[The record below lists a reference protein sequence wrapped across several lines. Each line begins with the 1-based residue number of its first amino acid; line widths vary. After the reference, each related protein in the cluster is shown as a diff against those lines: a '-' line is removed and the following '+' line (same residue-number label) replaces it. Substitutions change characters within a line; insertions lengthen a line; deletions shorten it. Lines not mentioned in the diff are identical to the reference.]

1 MERFKGYV
9 NKIVYRNEDNGYTV
23 FELSFDGDDDLTCV
37 GTVPYITEGEF
48 VEVTGDYIE
57 HAVYGQQLKV
67 DTCEDIPPEDE
78 KSVERYLAS
87 GAVKGIGAALASRI
101 VKRFKA
107 DTLRIIEQEPER
119 LAEIKGISQ
128 RMAVEI
134 SDSVTAKRDM
144 RNAMMFLQDY
154 GISMALAVKI
164 YNQYGASV
172 YTILRENP
180 YRLADDISGVGFRIA
195 DEIARK
201 AGIAADS
208 DFRIKSGIM
217 YTLLQ
222 ATGNGHIYLPYD
234 ELIQQLCILL
244 DAEVHDIDRQ
254 LVELSIDKKIV
265 VKELSEADSSY
276 DAEHSKNTSGDTPHD
291 TQQRDSQR
299 IIYGASYYYMEM
311 AVAYALKAL
320 DVRVKADEKKAL
332 ERIRRIEKEE
342 KIELDDMQRN
352 AVMQA
357 VSSGLLIITG
367 GPGTGKTTTIN
378 TIIRYFEGEGME
390 IRLAAPTG
398 RAAKRMTEA
407 TGCEAQTI
415 HRMLELS
422 GAPEDD
428 KTASF
433 MRNEENPVDADVI
446 IIDEMSMVDIFLM
459 NSLLKAVTAGTRL
472 ILVGDVNQLPS
483 VGPGNVLRDIIDSG
497 CFNVVKLTKIFRQ
510 AKESDIIVN
519 AHKINDGER
528 FPIGPSSKDFIF
540 IKREE
545 VSGVLGAMIALVAQ
559 KLPKYVDAKIS
570 DIQVLTPTRKGLLGV
585 ERLNTVLQEY
595 LNPKDSS
602 KQEKE
607 TANAL
612 FREGDKVMQIK
623 NNYQLEWETRG
634 KNGIP
639 VDHGMGVFNG
649 DMGVIDN
656 INFFTEKVT
665 VKFEDDRY
673 VEYPFKQLDELELAY
688 AVTVHKSQGSEYP
701 AVVIPLLSGPRMLMN
716 RNILYTAVT
725 RARKCVCIVGTE
737 EVFYG
742 MVDNANE
749 QKRYSTLAQRI
760 RECV

>member
-23 FELSFDGDDDLTCV
+23 FELDLDGDELTCV
-37 GTVPYITEGEF
+37 GNVPYVTEGEF
-48 VEVTGDYIE
+48 VEVTGEYTE
-57 HAVYGQQLKV
+57 HSVYGQQLKLES
-67 DTCEDIPPEDE
+67 CEDIPPEDE

-87 GAVKGIGAALASRI
+87 GAIKGIGAALASRI
-101 VKRFKA
+101 VRRFKA

-128 RMAVEI
+128 RMAMEI
-134 SDSVTAKRDM
+134 SDNVTAKREM

-154 GISMALAVKI
+154 GISMALAAKI

-172 YTILRENP
+172 YTIMKENP

-201 AGIAADS
+201 AGIEADS

-222 ATGNGHIYLPYD
+222 ATGNGHTYLPQS
-234 ELIQQLCILL
+234 ELLEQLNTLL
-244 DAEVHDIDRQ
+244 DTDIDDIDRQ
-254 LVELSIDKKIV
+254 LSDLSMDKKIV
-265 VKELSEADSSY
+265 VKQLPQDVSAAGADTGDG
-276 DAEHSKNTSGDTPHD
+276 DAEYEPE
-291 TQQRDSQR
+291 RL
-299 IIYGASYYYMEM
+299 IYGASYYYMEM
-311 AVAYALKAL
+311 SVAYALKAL
-320 DVRVKADEKKAL
+320 DERENIDRDKVAD
-332 ERIRRIEKEE
+332 RIRRIEKAE
-342 KIELDDMQRN
+342 KIELDDRQRD
-352 AVMQA
+352 AVIQA
-357 VSSGLLIITG
+357 ISSGLLVITG

-428 KTASF
+428 KAASF
-433 MRNEENPVDADVI
+433 LRNEENPIDADVI

-459 NSLLKAVTAGTRL
+459 NSLLKAVTPGTRL

-483 VGPGNVLRDIIDSG
+483 VGPGNVLRDIIASER
-497 CFNVVKLTKIFRQ
+497 FNVVKLTKIFRQ
-510 AKESDIIVN
+510 ATESDIIVN
-519 AHKINDGER
+519 AHKINAGEK
-528 FPIGPSSKDFIF
+528 FAIGPSSRDFIF

-545 VSGVLGAMIALVAQ
+545 AGNVIGAMITLVSQ
-559 KLPKYVDAKIS
+559 KLPKYVNAKPF
-570 DIQVLTPTRKGLLGV
+570 DIQVLTPTRKGMLGV
-585 ERLNTVLQEY
+585 EKLNAVLQEY

-607 TANAL
+607 TGTTV

-623 NNYQLEWETRG
+623 NNYQIEWETRG
-634 KNGIP
+634 KHGIP
-639 VDHGMGVFNG
+639 TDRGMGVFNG

-656 INFFTEKVT
+656 INFYSEKLT

-725 RARKCVCIVGTE
+725 RAKKCVCIVGTE

-742 MVDNANE
+742 MVENGNE
-749 QKRYSTLAQRI
+749 QRRYSTLAKRI
-760 RECV
+760 QECG

>member
-23 FELSFDGDDDLTCV
+23 FELELDGDELTCV
-37 GTVPYITEGEF
+37 GNVPYVTEGEF
-48 VEVTGDYIE
+48 VEVTGEYTE
-57 HAVYGQQLKV
+57 HSVYGQQLKV
-67 DTCEDIPPEDE
+67 ETCEDIPPEDE

-87 GAVKGIGAALASRI
+87 GAIKGIGAALASRI
-101 VKRFKA
+101 VRRFKA

-119 LAEIKGISQ
+119 LAEIKGISR

-134 SDSVTAKRDM
+134 SDNVTAKRDM

-154 GISMALAVKI
+154 GISMALSAKI

-172 YTILRENP
+172 YTIMKENP
-180 YRLADDISGVGFRIA
+180 YRLADDIAGVGFRIA

-201 AGIAADS
+201 AGIEADS

-222 ATGNGHIYLPYD
+222 ATGSGHIYLPQG
-234 ELIQQLCILL
+234 ELLEQLNTLL
-244 DAEVHDIDRQ
+244 DTEIQDIDRH
-254 LVELSIDKKIV
+254 LSDLSMDKKIV
-265 VKELSEADSSY
+265 VKQQLQENEAST
-276 DAEHSKNTSGDTPHD
+276 DAGDGEY
-291 TQQRDSQR
+291 QAERLV
-299 IIYGASYYYMEM
+299 YGASYYYMEM
-311 AVAYALKAL
+311 SVAYALKAL
-320 DVRVKADEKKAL
+320 DARESIDKDKIAD
-332 ERIRRIEKEE
+332 RIRRIEKAE
-342 KIELDDMQRN
+342 KIELDDRQRD
-352 AVMQA
+352 AVIQA
-357 VSSGLLIITG
+357 ISSGLLVITG

-428 KTASF
+428 RSASF
-433 MRNEENPVDADVI
+433 LRNEENPIDADVI

-459 NSLLKAVTAGTRL
+459 NSLLKAVTPGTRL

-483 VGPGNVLRDIIDSG
+483 VGPGNVLRDIIASER
-497 CFNVVKLTKIFRQ
+497 FNVVKLTKIFRQ
-510 AKESDIIVN
+510 ATESDIIVN
-519 AHKINDGER
+519 AHKINAGEK
-528 FPIGPSSKDFIF
+528 FPIGPSSRDFIF
-540 IKREE
+540 IRREE
-545 VSGVLGAMIALVAQ
+545 AGNVIGAMITLVSQ
-559 KLPKYVDAKIS
+559 KLPKYVDAKPF
-570 DIQVLTPTRKGLLGV
+570 DIQVLTPTRKGMLGV

-607 TANAL
+607 IGTTI

-623 NNYQLEWETRG
+623 NNYQIEWETRG
-634 KNGIP
+634 KHGIP
-639 VDHGMGVFNG
+639 TDRGMGVFNG
-649 DMGVIDN
+649 DMGVVDN
-656 INFFTEKVT
+656 INFYSEKLT

-725 RARKCVCIVGTE
+725 RAKKCVCIVGTE

-742 MVDNANE
+742 MVENGNE
-749 QKRYSTLAQRI
+749 QKRYSTLAKRI
-760 RECV
+760 QECG

>member
-1 MERFKGYV
+1 M
-9 NKIVYRNEDNGYTV
+9 
-23 FELSFDGDDDLTCV
+23 FELDLDGDELTCV
-37 GTVPYITEGEF
+37 GNVPYVTEGEF
-48 VEVTGDYIE
+48 VEVSGEYTE
-57 HAVYGQQLKV
+57 HSVYGQQLKIE
-67 DTCEDIPPEDE
+67 TCEDIPPEDE

-87 GAVKGIGAALASRI
+87 GAIKGIGAALASRI
-101 VKRFKA
+101 VRRFKA

-128 RMAVEI
+128 RMAMEI
-134 SDSVTAKRDM
+134 SDNVTAKRDM

-154 GISMALAVKI
+154 GISMALSAKI
-164 YNQYGASV
+164 YNQYGASF
-172 YTILRENP
+172 YTIMKENP
-180 YRLADDISGVGFRIA
+180 YRLADDIAGVGFRIA

-201 AGIAADS
+201 AGIEADS

-222 ATGNGHIYLPYD
+222 ATGNGHIYLPQG
-234 ELIQQLCILL
+234 ELLEQLNNLL
-244 DAEVHDIDRQ
+244 DTEIDDIDRQ
-254 LVELSIDKKIV
+254 LSDLSMDRKIV
-265 VKELSEADSSY
+265 VK
-276 DAEHSKNTSGDTPHD
+276 
-291 TQQRDSQR
+291 QQLPEDERL
-299 IIYGASYYYMEM
+299 IYGASYYYMEM
-311 AVAYALKAL
+311 SVAYALKAL
-320 DVRVKADEKKAL
+320 DARESIDKDKVAD
-332 ERIRRIEKEE
+332 RIRRIEKAE
-342 KIELDDMQRN
+342 KIELDDRQRD
-352 AVMQA
+352 AVVQA
-357 VSSGLLIITG
+357 ISSGLLVITG

-428 KTASF
+428 RAASF
-433 MRNEENPVDADVI
+433 LRNEENPIDADVI

-459 NSLLKAVTAGTRL
+459 NSLLKAVTPGTRL

-483 VGPGNVLRDIIDSG
+483 VGPGNVLRDIIASER
-497 CFNVVKLTKIFRQ
+497 FNVVKLTKIFRQ
-510 AKESDIIVN
+510 ATESDIIVN
-519 AHKINDGER
+519 AHKINAGEK

-545 VSGVLGAMIALVAQ
+545 AGNVIGAMITLVSQ
-559 KLPKYVDAKIS
+559 KLPKYVNAKPF
-570 DIQVLTPTRKGLLGV
+570 DIQVLTPTRKGMLGV

-607 TANAL
+607 IGTTI

-623 NNYQLEWETRG
+623 NNYQIEWETRG
-634 KNGIP
+634 KHGIP
-639 VDHGMGVFNG
+639 TDRGMGVFNG

-656 INFFTEKVT
+656 INFYSEKLT

-725 RARKCVCIVGTE
+725 RAKKCVCIVGTE

-742 MVDNANE
+742 MVENGNE
-749 QKRYSTLAQRI
+749 QKRYSTLAKRI
-760 RECV
+760 QECG

>member
-23 FELSFDGDDDLTCV
+23 FELDLDGDELTCV
-37 GTVPYITEGEF
+37 GSVPYVTEGEF
-48 VEVTGDYIE
+48 VEVAGEYTE
-57 HAVYGQQLKV
+57 HSVYGQQLKIE
-67 DTCEDIPPEDE
+67 TCEDIPPEDE

-87 GAVKGIGAALASRI
+87 GAIKGIGAALASRI
-101 VKRFKA
+101 VRRFKA

-128 RMAVEI
+128 RMAMEI
-134 SDSVTAKRDM
+134 SDNVTAKRDM

-154 GISMALAVKI
+154 GISMALAAKI

-172 YTILRENP
+172 YTIMRENP
-180 YRLADDISGVGFRIA
+180 YRLADDIAGVGFRIA
-195 DEIARK
+195 DDIARK
-201 AGIAADS
+201 AGIEADS

-222 ATGNGHIYLPYD
+222 ATGNGHIYLPQS
-234 ELIQQLCILL
+234 ELLEQLNALL
-244 DAEVHDIDRQ
+244 DTDISDIDRQ
-254 LVELSIDKKIV
+254 LSDLAVDKKIV
-265 VKELSEADSSY
+265 VKQQTAENEPDDGESADGDELRQE
-276 DAEHSKNTSGDTPHD
+276 
-291 TQQRDSQR
+291 RL
-299 IIYGASYYYMEM
+299 IYGASYYYMEM
-311 AVAYALKAL
+311 SVAYALKAL
-320 DVRVKADEKKAL
+320 DDRENVDKDNVAD
-332 ERIRRIEKEE
+332 RIRRIEKSE
-342 KIELDDMQRN
+342 KIELDDRQRD
-352 AVMQA
+352 AVIQA
-357 VSSGLLIITG
+357 ISSGLLVITG

-428 KTASF
+428 RAVSF
-433 MRNEENPVDADVI
+433 MRNEENPIDADVI

-459 NSLLKAVTAGTRL
+459 NSLLKAVTPGTRL

-483 VGPGNVLRDIIDSG
+483 VGPGNVLRDIIASER
-497 CFNVVKLTKIFRQ
+497 FNVVKLTKIFRQ
-510 AKESDIIVN
+510 ATESDIIVN
-519 AHKINDGER
+519 AHKINAGEK
-528 FPIGPSSKDFIF
+528 FAIGPSSKDFIF

-545 VSGVLGAMIALVAQ
+545 ASNVIGAMITLVAQ
-559 KLPKYVDAKIS
+559 KLPKYVDAKPF
-570 DIQVLTPTRKGLLGV
+570 DIQVLTPTRKGMLGV

-607 TANAL
+607 TGTTI

-623 NNYQLEWETRG
+623 NNYQIEWETRG
-634 KNGIP
+634 RHGIP
-639 VDHGMGVFNG
+639 TDRGMGVFNG

-656 INFFTEKVT
+656 INFYSEKLT
-665 VKFEDDRY
+665 VRFEDDRY

-725 RARKCVCIVGTE
+725 RAKKCVCIVGTE

-742 MVDNANE
+742 MVENGNE
-749 QKRYSTLAQRI
+749 QKRYSTLAKRI
-760 RECV
+760 QECG

>member
-23 FELSFDGDDDLTCV
+23 FELELDGDELTCV
-37 GTVPYITEGEF
+37 GNVPYVTEGEF
-48 VEVTGDYIE
+48 VEVAGEYTE
-57 HAVYGQQLKV
+57 HSVYGQQLKIE
-67 DTCEDIPPEDE
+67 TCEDIPPEDE

-87 GAVKGIGAALASRI
+87 GAIKGIGAALASRI
-101 VKRFKA
+101 VRRFKA

-128 RMAVEI
+128 RMAMEI
-134 SDSVTAKRDM
+134 SDNVTAKRDM

-154 GISMALAVKI
+154 GISMALSAKI

-172 YTILRENP
+172 YTIMKENP
-180 YRLADDISGVGFRIA
+180 YRLADDIAGVGFRIA

-201 AGIAADS
+201 AGIEADS

-222 ATGNGHIYLPYD
+222 AAGNGHIYLPQS
-234 ELIQQLCILL
+234 ELLEQLNNLL
-244 DAEVHDIDRQ
+244 DTEIEDIDRQ
-254 LVELSIDKKIV
+254 LSDLSMDKKIV
-265 VKELSEADSSY
+265 VK
-276 DAEHSKNTSGDTPHD
+276 
-291 TQQRDSQR
+291 QQIPEDERL
-299 IIYGASYYYMEM
+299 IYGASYYYMEM
-311 AVAYALKAL
+311 SVAYALKAL
-320 DVRVKADEKKAL
+320 DARESIDKDKVAD
-332 ERIRRIEKEE
+332 RIRRIEKAE
-342 KIELDDMQRN
+342 KIELDDRQRD
-352 AVMQA
+352 AVIQA
-357 VSSGLLIITG
+357 ISSGLLVITG

-428 KTASF
+428 RAASF
-433 MRNEENPVDADVI
+433 LRNEENPIDADVI

-459 NSLLKAVTAGTRL
+459 NSLLKAVTPGTRL

-483 VGPGNVLRDIIDSG
+483 VGPGNVLRDIIASER
-497 CFNVVKLTKIFRQ
+497 FNVVKLTKIFRQ
-510 AKESDIIVN
+510 ATESDIIVN
-519 AHKINDGER
+519 AHKINAGEK
-528 FPIGPSSKDFIF
+528 FPIGPSSRDFIF

-545 VSGVLGAMIALVAQ
+545 AGNVIGAMITLVSQ
-559 KLPKYVDAKIS
+559 KLPKYVNAKPF
-570 DIQVLTPTRKGLLGV
+570 DIQVLTPTRKGMLGV

-607 TANAL
+607 IGTTI

-623 NNYQLEWETRG
+623 NNYQIEWETRG
-634 KNGIP
+634 RHGIP
-639 VDHGMGVFNG
+639 TDRGMGVFNG

-656 INFFTEKVT
+656 INFYSEKLT

-725 RARKCVCIVGTE
+725 RAKKCVCIVGTE

-742 MVDNANE
+742 MVENGNE
-749 QKRYSTLAQRI
+749 QRRYSTLAKRI
-760 RECV
+760 QECG

>member
-23 FELSFDGDDDLTCV
+23 FELELDGDELTCV
-37 GTVPYITEGEF
+37 GNVPYVTEGEF
-48 VEVTGDYIE
+48 VEVTGEYTE
-57 HAVYGQQLKV
+57 HSVYGQQLKV
-67 DTCEDIPPEDE
+67 ETCEDIPPEDE

-87 GAVKGIGAALASRI
+87 GAIKGIGAALASRI
-101 VKRFKA
+101 VRRFKA

-119 LAEIKGISQ
+119 LAEIKGISR

-134 SDSVTAKRDM
+134 SDNVTAKRDM

-154 GISMALAVKI
+154 GISMALSAKI
-164 YNQYGASV
+164 YNQYGSSV
-172 YTILRENP
+172 YTIMKENP
-180 YRLADDISGVGFRIA
+180 YRLADDIAGVGFRIA

-201 AGIAADS
+201 AGIEADS

-222 ATGNGHIYLPYD
+222 ATGSGHIYLPQG
-234 ELIQQLCILL
+234 ELLEQLNTLL
-244 DAEVHDIDRQ
+244 DTEIKDIDRH
-254 LVELSIDKKIV
+254 LSDLSMDKKIV
-265 VKELSEADSSY
+265 VKQQLQENEAST
-276 DAEHSKNTSGDTPHD
+276 DAGDGEYQAD
-291 TQQRDSQR
+291 RLV
-299 IIYGASYYYMEM
+299 YGASYYYMEM
-311 AVAYALKAL
+311 SVAYALKAL
-320 DVRVKADEKKAL
+320 DARESIDKDKIAD
-332 ERIRRIEKEE
+332 RIRRIERAE
-342 KIELDDMQRN
+342 KIELDDRQRD
-352 AVMQA
+352 AVIQA
-357 VSSGLLIITG
+357 ISSGLLVITG

-428 KTASF
+428 RSASF
-433 MRNEENPVDADVI
+433 LRNEENPIDADVI

-459 NSLLKAVTAGTRL
+459 NSLLKAVTPGTRL

-483 VGPGNVLRDIIDSG
+483 VGPGNVLRDIIASER
-497 CFNVVKLTKIFRQ
+497 FNVVKLTKIFRQ
-510 AKESDIIVN
+510 ATESDIIVN
-519 AHKINDGER
+519 AHKINAGEK
-528 FPIGPSSKDFIF
+528 FPIGPSSRDFIF
-540 IKREE
+540 IRREE
-545 VSGVLGAMIALVAQ
+545 AGNVIGAMITLVSQ
-559 KLPKYVDAKIS
+559 KLPKYVDAKPF
-570 DIQVLTPTRKGLLGV
+570 DIQVLTPTRKGMLGV

-607 TANAL
+607 IGTTI

-623 NNYQLEWETRG
+623 NNYQIEWETRG
-634 KNGIP
+634 KHGIP
-639 VDHGMGVFNG
+639 TDRGMGVFNG
-649 DMGVIDN
+649 DMGVVDN
-656 INFFTEKVT
+656 INFYSEKLT

-725 RARKCVCIVGTE
+725 RAKKCVCIVGTE

-742 MVDNANE
+742 MVENGNE
-749 QKRYSTLAQRI
+749 QKRYSTLAKRI
-760 RECV
+760 QECG

>member
-23 FELSFDGDDDLTCV
+23 FELELDGDELTCV
-37 GTVPYITEGEF
+37 GNVPYVTEGEF
-48 VEVTGDYIE
+48 VEVTGEYTE
-57 HAVYGQQLKV
+57 HSVYGQQLKV
-67 DTCEDIPPEDE
+67 ETCEDIPPEDE

-87 GAVKGIGAALASRI
+87 GAIKGIGAALASRI
-101 VKRFKA
+101 VRRFKA

-119 LAEIKGISQ
+119 LAEIKGISR

-134 SDSVTAKRDM
+134 SDNVTAKRDM

-154 GISMALAVKI
+154 GISMALSAKI

-172 YTILRENP
+172 YTIMKENP
-180 YRLADDISGVGFRIA
+180 YRLADDIAGVGFRIA

-201 AGIAADS
+201 AGIEADS

-222 ATGNGHIYLPYD
+222 ATGSGHIYLPQG
-234 ELIQQLCILL
+234 ELLEQLNTLL
-244 DAEVHDIDRQ
+244 DTEIKDIDRH
-254 LVELSIDKKIV
+254 LSDLSMDKKIV
-265 VKELSEADSSY
+265 VKQQLQENEAST
-276 DAEHSKNTSGDTPHD
+276 DAGDGEY
-291 TQQRDSQR
+291 QAERLV
-299 IIYGASYYYMEM
+299 YGASYYYMEM
-311 AVAYALKAL
+311 SVAYALKAL
-320 DVRVKADEKKAL
+320 DARESIDKHKIAD
-332 ERIRRIEKEE
+332 RIRRIEKAE
-342 KIELDDMQRN
+342 KIELDDRQRD
-352 AVMQA
+352 AVIQA
-357 VSSGLLIITG
+357 ISSGLLVITG

-415 HRMLELS
+415 HIMLELS

-428 KTASF
+428 RSASF
-433 MRNEENPVDADVI
+433 LRNEENPIDADVI

-459 NSLLKAVTAGTRL
+459 NSLLKAVTPGTRL

-483 VGPGNVLRDIIDSG
+483 VGPGNVLRDIIASER
-497 CFNVVKLTKIFRQ
+497 FNVVKLTKIFRQ
-510 AKESDIIVN
+510 ATESDIIVN
-519 AHKINDGER
+519 AHKINAGEK
-528 FPIGPSSKDFIF
+528 FPIGPSSRDFIF
-540 IKREE
+540 IRREE
-545 VSGVLGAMIALVAQ
+545 AGNVIGAMITLVSQ
-559 KLPKYVDAKIS
+559 KLPKYVDAKPF
-570 DIQVLTPTRKGLLGV
+570 DIQVLTPTRKGMLGV

-607 TANAL
+607 IGTTI

-623 NNYQLEWETRG
+623 NNYQIEWETRG
-634 KNGIP
+634 KHGIP
-639 VDHGMGVFNG
+639 TDRGMGVFNG
-649 DMGVIDN
+649 DMGVVDN
-656 INFFTEKVT
+656 INFYSEKLT

-725 RARKCVCIVGTE
+725 RAKKCVCIVGTE

-742 MVDNANE
+742 MVENGNE
-749 QKRYSTLAQRI
+749 QKRYSTLAKRI
-760 RECV
+760 QECG

>member
-1 MERFKGYV
+1 
-9 NKIVYRNEDNGYTV
+9 
-23 FELSFDGDDDLTCV
+23 
-37 GTVPYITEGEF
+37 
-48 VEVTGDYIE
+48 
-57 HAVYGQQLKV
+57 
-67 DTCEDIPPEDE
+67 
-78 KSVERYLAS
+78 
-87 GAVKGIGAALASRI
+87 
-101 VKRFKA
+101 
-107 DTLRIIEQEPER
+107 
-119 LAEIKGISQ
+119 
-128 RMAVEI
+128 MAVEI
-134 SDSVTAKRDM
+134 SDNVTAKRDM

-154 GISMALAVKI
+154 GISMALSAKI

-172 YTILRENP
+172 YTIMKENP
-180 YRLADDISGVGFRIA
+180 YRLADDIAGVGFRIA

-201 AGIAADS
+201 AGIEADS

-222 ATGNGHIYLPYD
+222 ATGSGHIYLPQG
-234 ELIQQLCILL
+234 ELLEQLNTLL
-244 DAEVHDIDRQ
+244 DTEIKDIDRH
-254 LVELSIDKKIV
+254 LSDLSMDKKIV
-265 VKELSEADSSY
+265 VKQQLQENEAST
-276 DAEHSKNTSGDTPHD
+276 DAGDGEY
-291 TQQRDSQR
+291 QAERLV
-299 IIYGASYYYMEM
+299 YGASYYYMEM
-311 AVAYALKAL
+311 SVAYALKAL
-320 DVRVKADEKKAL
+320 DARESIDKDKIAD
-332 ERIRRIEKEE
+332 RIRRIEKAE
-342 KIELDDMQRN
+342 KIELDDRQRD
-352 AVMQA
+352 AVIQA
-357 VSSGLLIITG
+357 ISSGLLVITG

-428 KTASF
+428 RSASF
-433 MRNEENPVDADVI
+433 LRNEENPIDADVI

-459 NSLLKAVTAGTRL
+459 NSLLKAVTPGTRL

-483 VGPGNVLRDIIDSG
+483 VGPGNVLRDIIASER
-497 CFNVVKLTKIFRQ
+497 FNVVKLTKIFRQ
-510 AKESDIIVN
+510 ATESDIIVN
-519 AHKINDGER
+519 AHKINAGEK
-528 FPIGPSSKDFIF
+528 FPIGPSSRDFIF
-540 IKREE
+540 IRREE
-545 VSGVLGAMIALVAQ
+545 AGNVIGAMITLVSQ
-559 KLPKYVDAKIS
+559 KLPKYVDAKPF
-570 DIQVLTPTRKGLLGV
+570 DIQVLTPTRKGMLGV

-607 TANAL
+607 IGTTI

-623 NNYQLEWETRG
+623 NNYQIEWETRG
-634 KNGIP
+634 KHGIP
-639 VDHGMGVFNG
+639 TDRGMGVFNG
-649 DMGVIDN
+649 DMGVVDN
-656 INFFTEKVT
+656 INFYSEKLT

-725 RARKCVCIVGTE
+725 RAKKCVCIVGTE

-742 MVDNANE
+742 MVENGNE
-749 QKRYSTLAQRI
+749 QKRYSTLAKRI
-760 RECV
+760 QECG